1 VFTSRK
7 KEELLSEIEDGFTD
21 KEVYIPRILGVD
33 IIMAL
38 QEHGENLK
46 VIVVP
51 SSIYNVTSERVKSYL
66 ETARIHLQKGS
77 ESAGRPPKYAKD
89 DIKKIANLR
98 NEGVPITQIAKQLNI
113 PRRTVYYLLEKK
125 DQ

>member
-1 VFTSRK
+1 MFTSK
-7 KEELLSEIEDGFTD
+7 KKRELLSEIEEGFSD

-38 QEHGENLK
+38 QEYGENLR

-51 SSIYNVTSERVKSYL
+51 PSIYGSTSERVKSYL
-66 ETARIHLQKGS
+66 ETVRIHLQKGS
-77 ESAGRPPKYAKD
+77 ESAGRPPKYAAD
-89 DIKKIANLR
+89 DIKKIVQLKNQ
-98 NEGVPITQIAKQLNI
+98 GVPITQIAKQLNI

-125 DQ
+125 G